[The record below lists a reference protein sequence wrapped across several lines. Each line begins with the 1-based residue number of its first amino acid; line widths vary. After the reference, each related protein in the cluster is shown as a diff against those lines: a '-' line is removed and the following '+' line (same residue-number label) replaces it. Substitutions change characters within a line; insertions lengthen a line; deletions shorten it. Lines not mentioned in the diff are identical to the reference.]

1 MSTKWLVQSPTE
13 KVVEEV
19 NRRGLQNAA
28 KYFLT
33 SPSTLSRWL
42 RDQNY
47 KRRSVYVKVEKTA

>member
-1 MSTKWLVQSPTE
+1 MSSKWLTQSPTE

-19 NRRGLQNAA
+19 NKRGLENAS

-42 RDQNY
+42 KAQNY

>member
-19 NRRGLQNAA
+19 NRRGLQKAA
-28 KYFLT
+28 KHFCT

-42 RDQNY
+42 KTQNY
-47 KRRSVYVKVEKTA
+47 KRRSVYVKVEKAS